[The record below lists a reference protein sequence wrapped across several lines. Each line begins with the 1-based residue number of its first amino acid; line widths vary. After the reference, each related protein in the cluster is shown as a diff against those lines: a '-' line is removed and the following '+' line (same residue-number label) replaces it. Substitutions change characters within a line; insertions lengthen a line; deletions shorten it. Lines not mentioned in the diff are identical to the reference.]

1 MRTAF
6 NKIRF
11 TALAAAASLC
21 IGAAAQGA
29 PAQPQVVAGQASFAQ
44 HGNVFSIT
52 NTPGAIINW
61 QSFSVNP
68 GEITRFIQQSS
79 DSAVLNRI
87 LGQDPSRILGAL
99 QSNGKVFLIN
109 PNGILFGRDARV
121 DVNGLV
127 ASTLQMSDADF
138 LAGRRRFSA
147 GAVAGGVRNE
157 GAITTPGGGQVLL
170 VAPQVEN
177 SGLITAPNGE
187 ALLAAGRS
195 VELVDS
201 GNPDL
206 HVVVAAPGDQALNL
220 GRVVAASGKVG
231 IYGALVRQRG
241 ALNADSAV
249 VGENGRIVLKASRDT
264 VLEAGSVTSATG
276 AGKGG
281 DIRLLGERVG
291 LAGDAAVDASGD
303 LGGGSVLVGGD
314 WQGKNPLLPN
324 ARQTWF
330 GQDATIRA
338 DARVA
343 GQGGKVVLWA
353 DDATGA
359 YGSISARGAGSG
371 RGGQVE
377 TSGHELDIAGI
388 RVDAG
393 SAAGAKGS
401 WLLDP
406 YDIEVVSTGA
416 DSAADAALFSR
427 NPSGTTKVSA
437 ATLRA
442 TNADI
447 VLQALRDLS
456 FNDDLDTPYSLRAEA
471 GRDIIVNGAITSTG
485 GSLDFRAGN
494 AFVLKAGARLASREF
509 IDFKAASMDFQG
521 SVVGVD
527 GVKPLVSF
535 SSASAGSAIYV
546 REAALGAPGLVLKP
560 SQLAAMQ
567 AYGYSIGNS
576 AHTSLIGIE
585 DALTLNGN
593 LVLDTGGAVNLRSQ
607 VRLVAPGAQFIAN
620 LHPRQGGGSIRLESG
635 SLVEAAGAVRLS
647 AGALVLNGGLRAG
660 SITAAAGAGGIEN
673 GGLLEAAGLVDLS
686 SLAAIMQGSGKV
698 KAQSLKLD
706 AVNILMNGANEV
718 GTLAGAASGNA
729 FHFAWS
735 GELHLGSVGGMSG
748 LRSGT
753 ELRLSGGALW
763 VDAASEATAVTVNA
777 AGIRGDGTLKANMML
792 LESSGGVGT
801 LAKPLRTSA
810 SYLSARNTGSGA
822 DPIHIRNDRA
832 LTIKDVVQAGPSN
845 AGAILVE
852 SQGGLT
858 VDSTEAYETGVKTG
872 SGDITLITHSP
883 LTVHGSVTS
892 TSGNIRLFA
901 DNGGAVTVSAGARI
915 DTAGGLKV
923 EGGSASFAPG
933 SVLVPAERMQV
944 VLGGPGQQEPDP
956 TPDPDPEPQVPTLA
970 ACLANPALA
979 GCGPVLQ
986 AATQACVLN
995 PDGPN
1000 CSQVLPRPEVCRLN
1014 PATPGCQ
1021 VVLEREALLACIANP
1036 SGPGCGA
1043 ILPSYET
1050 CALNPSKLGC
1060 VPVLAQRAAL
1070 EACIADPK
1078 GPNCGSILP
1087 PLAQC
1092 RVNGGILGCA
1102 PVLARAEFEACLAT
1116 PGAPGCAAVLPAL
1129 SVCKA
1134 SPALEGCAQVIQLTF
1149 DACLAKPGDAA
1160 CVGVLPSLSQCV
1172 AGPGAPGCE
1181 VVLPTLA
1188 QCIGSPSLQ
1197 GCSVRLPSMAQC
1209 LADKS
1214 AAGCE
1219 AVLPPL
1225 VLCAAEPAH
1234 PSCRPATPDGKPEG
1248 KPAPSSPL
1256 DDTERVTHS
1265 LIEALTPTR
1274 PGASRPAAQL
1284 PGARDDADEQGKPG
1298 KNDKQGGPASVD
1310 NTGVKNEKPAAK
1322 MYCN

>member
-11 TALAAAASLC
+11 TALAAAASLV

-29 PAQPQVVAGQASFAQ
+29 PAQPQVVAGQATFAQ

-87 LGQDPSRILGAL
+87 VGQDPSRILGAL

-157 GAITTPGGGQVLL
+157 GAITTPGGGQVFL

-177 SGLITAPNGE
+177 SGVITALNGE
-187 ALLAAGRS
+187 VVLAAGRS

-206 HVVVAAPGDQALNL
+206 HVVVAAPADQAINL
-220 GRVVAASGKVG
+220 GQVVAASGRVG

-241 ALNADSAV
+241 VLNADSAV
-249 VGENGRIVLKASRDT
+249 VGENGKIVLKASRDT

-281 DIRLLGERVG
+281 EIRLLGERVG
-291 LAGDAAVDASGD
+291 LAGNAAVDASGD
-303 LGGGSVLVGGD
+303 QGGGSVLVGGD
-314 WQGKNPLLPN
+314 WQGRNPLLPN

-330 GQDATIRA
+330 GQDAAIRA

-343 GQGGKVVLWA
+343 GQGGTVVMWA
-353 DDATGA
+353 DGATGA
-359 YGSISARGAGSG
+359 YGSISARGAGGG

-393 SAAGAKGS
+393 SATGAKGS

-406 YDIEVVSTGA
+406 YNIEVVGSGA
-416 DSAADAALFSR
+416 DSAADAALFGR
-427 NPSGTTKVSA
+427 NPSGTTRVSA
-437 ATLRA
+437 STLRA

-447 VLQALRDLS
+447 VLQALNDLT
-456 FNDDLDTPYSLRAEA
+456 FNDNLDTPYSLRAEA

-494 AFVLKAGARLASREF
+494 AFVLNAGAQLASREY

-521 SVVGVD
+521 SVRGVA
-527 GVKPLVSF
+527 GVNPVVSF
-535 SSASAGSAIYV
+535 SSASTNSAIYV
-546 REAALGAPGLVLKP
+546 RESAPGAPGLVLKP

-567 AYGYSIGNS
+567 AYSYNIGNS
-576 AHTSLIGIE
+576 AHTNLIDIE

-593 LVLDTGGAVNLRSQ
+593 LVLDTGGALGLRSQ
-607 VRLVAPGAQFIAN
+607 VRLSAPGAQFIAN
-620 LHPRQGGGSIRLESG
+620 LHPRQGGGAIRLETG
-635 SLVEAAGAVRLS
+635 SLVEAPGAVRLS
-647 AGALVLNGGLRAG
+647 GGSLVLNGSVRAA
-660 SITAAAGAGGIEN
+660 SIAAAAGAGGIETS
-673 GGLLEAAGLVDLS
+673 GLLEASGLVDLS
-686 SLAAIMQGSGKV
+686 SLAGIMQGSGKV
-698 KAQSLKLD
+698 KAPSLKLD
-706 AVNILMNGANEV
+706 AVNIMMNGPNEV

-729 FHFAWS
+729 FYFGWS
-735 GELHLGSVGGMSG
+735 GDLHLGSVGGMSG

-753 ELRLSGGALW
+753 ELRLTGGALW
-763 VDAASEATAVTVNA
+763 IDAASEATAVTVNA

-792 LESSGGVGT
+792 LETTGGVGT
-801 LAKPLRTSA
+801 PGKPLRTSA
-810 SYLSARNTGSGA
+810 SYLSARNEGAGA
-822 DPIHIRNDRA
+822 DPIHILNDRA
-832 LTIKDVVQAGPSN
+832 LTLKDVVQAGPSN

-858 VDSTEAYETGVKTG
+858 VDTTDYYETGVKTG
-872 SGDITLITHSP
+872 SGDISLITHSP

-915 DTAGGLKV
+915 DTAGSLKV

-956 TPDPDPEPQVPTLA
+956 KPDPDPQAPTLG

-1000 CSQVLPRPEVCRLN
+1000 CSQVLPRPEVCRVN
-1014 PATPGCQ
+1014 PATPGCA
-1021 VVLEREALLACIANP
+1021 VVLEREALLACIDNP

-1050 CALNPSKLGC
+1050 CALNPAKLGC

-1092 RVNGGILGCA
+1092 RINGGILGCA
-1102 PVLARAEFEACLAT
+1102 PVLARAEFDACLAN

-1129 SVCKA
+1129 GVCKA

-1149 DACLAKPGDAA
+1149 NACLATPGDAA

-1172 AGPGAPGCE
+1172 SAPGAPGCE

-1197 GCSVRLPSMAQC
+1197 GCAVRLPSMAQC

-1225 VLCAAEPAH
+1225 VLCTAEPAH
-1234 PSCRPATPDGKPEG
+1234 PSCRPATPDGR
-1248 KPAPSSPL
+1248 PAPSSPL
-1256 DDTERVTHS
+1256 DETERVTHS
-1265 LIEALTPTR
+1265 LIDALTPSR
-1274 PGASRPAAQL
+1274 PGAGRPAAQV
-1284 PGARDDADEQGKPG
+1284 PGARDDAKEQGKPA